1 MLPLLCTDKYFFS
14 CWTLLDTLCPS
25 WLEYFIFLLPW
36 RPITAISF
44 LTPFVLLDCQNT
56 LISSGC
62 SLLDTPFTS
71 GLKHF
76 FFAALK
82 AHYFNFLLDTFCTSG
97 LPKHMGCEESSS
109 YKCLSLLYS
118 ITNNLVI
125 NKFKAGIAP
134 SLRLVVS
141 AFPYFKLSKSASK
154 WQNASSQCI
163 EKSLSIFTGVSRYL
177 PALLP
182 GIYRELSIFT
192 GIYRELSI
200 FTGKYREMSHDIF
213 SLDIFCHTG
222 HCRTNVVS
230 ILEPGLLWQASF
242 PNKGGWTW

>member
-1 MLPLLCTDKYFFS
+1 MLNTSGHPLSFLTWIFYFFAALKAHH
-14 CWTLLDTLCPS
+14 CNFLLDTFC
-25 WLEYFIFLLPW
+25 
-36 RPITAISF
+36 
-44 LTPFVLLDCQNT
+44 
-56 LISSGC
+56 
-62 SLLDTPFTS
+62 TS
-71 GLKHF
+71 GLPKHIDFFRLFPSWHPFYFWTEAF

-109 YKCLSLLYS
+109 YKCLSLLYG

-222 HCRTNVVS
+222 
-230 ILEPGLLWQASF
+230 
-242 PNKGGWTW
+242 